1 MRSPAF
7 RLVTAVVLGLIFAD
21 PAAAQYDVSKR
32 GTMAA
37 DFLHIGV
44 GSRAIAMGGAFVAV
58 ADDPSAIY
66 WNPAGI
72 AAMNGSGVMFDY
84 TNYVADMNMSYL
96 GAAFRMGNN
105 GTIGFG
111 ISMFDA
117 IDDME
122 IRTIDQ
128 PEGTGNVFSAGMMA
142 ISLSYARSLT
152 DRFSIG
158 LSPKFVRESISG
170 MSASAFAI
178 DGGILYRTPFDG
190 MMLGMSISNFGTNL
204 TMRGDDALRLW
215 DQDPSQTG
223 ENGRIPVDLSTDTW
237 SLPIIFRVGVAYD
250 PIQTRYQRLRVAVD
264 ASVPNNNYQSV
275 NVGAEYTFF
284 DTLSLMGGYKS
295 LFLPDSQE
303 SYNVGVGLQQ
313 NMIGNVSAR
322 AGYTY
327 SAFGDLGSISRISL
341 QVGF

>member
-1 MRSPAF
+1 MRARAIIAITLLLSAA
-7 RLVTAVVLGLIFAD
+7 TAGQS
-21 PAAAQYDVSKR
+21 AAQYDVSKR

-37 DFLHIGV
+37 DFLHVGV
-44 GSRAIAMGGAFVAV
+44 GSRATAMGGAFVAI

-72 AAMNGSGVMFDY
+72 AAMRGSGVMFDY
-84 TNYVADMNMSYL
+84 TNYIADMSMNFL
-96 GAAFRMGNN
+96 GTAFSMGTN
-105 GTIGFG
+105 GSVGLG
-111 ISMFDA
+111 ITMFNA

-122 IRTIDQ
+122 IRTVDQ
-128 PEGTGNVFSAGMMA
+128 PEGTGNVFSANMMS
-142 ISLSYARSLT
+142 ISLTYARSLT

-158 LSPKFVRESISG
+158 LSPKFIRETISG

-190 MMLGMSISNFGTNL
+190 MMLGMSISNFGTDQ
-204 TMRGDDALRLW
+204 TMSGDDALRLW
-215 DQDPSQTG
+215 DQDPGQTG
-223 ENGRIPVDLSTDTW
+223 ENGRIPVDLATETW
-237 SLPIIFRVGVAYD
+237 SLPIIFRVGVSYD
-250 PIQTRYQRLRVAVD
+250 PIVTRYQTLRLAVD
-264 ASVPNNNYQSV
+264 ASVPNNNFQSV
-275 NVGAEYTFF
+275 NVGAEYIFF

-313 NMIGNVSAR
+313 RMLGNVSAR

-327 SAFGDLGSISRISL
+327 SAFGDLGNISRISL
-341 QVGF
+341 EVGF